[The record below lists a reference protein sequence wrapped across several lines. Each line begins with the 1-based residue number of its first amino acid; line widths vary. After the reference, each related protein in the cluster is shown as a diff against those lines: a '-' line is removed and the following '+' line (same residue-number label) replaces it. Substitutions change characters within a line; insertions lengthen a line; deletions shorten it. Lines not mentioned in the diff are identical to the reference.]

1 MEQLNPYIVTK
12 DNLPSLGYDI
22 SLYPDG
28 LIVPVCKPYQYTSTE
43 IVGRLKYFFKKH
55 FGEKKLKVG
64 HAGTLDPLATGVL
77 LVCVGKATKIAE
89 HLQTKPKE
97 YVAQFVFGA
106 STPSF
111 DREHP
116 ISQLFEYKHITKE
129 LLKKGVASMIGVQQQ
144 VPPMF
149 SAKTVDGKRLYTL
162 ARKGE
167 EIELKSSA
175 IEIYQADLLDCNLRG
190 LSKMPDFLYAPPF
203 VLEGGVE
210 NFAVKKRGK
219 SRIAEDDLT
228 LIKADEIAALPSVTL
243 RIVCSKGTYIRSIA
257 RDLGLFAG
265 SGAFMNALCRTR
277 IGNFSLE
284 SALTQ
289 EDLRAIL

>member
-1 MEQLNPYIVTK
+1 MELLNPYIVAK
-12 DNLPSLGYDI
+12 ENFCSLERDI

-28 LIVPVCKPYQYTSTE
+28 LIVPVNKPYRYTSTE
-43 IVGRLKYFFKKH
+43 IVGRLKFFFKKH

-89 HLQTKPKE
+89 ILQSKPKE
-97 YVAQFVFGA
+97 YIAQFVFGCT
-106 STPSF
+106 TPSF

-116 ISQLFEYKHITKE
+116 VSQLFDFKHITKE
-129 LLKKGVASMIGVQQQ
+129 LVEEGLASMIGPQEQ

-149 SAKTVDGKRLYTL
+149 SAKTVNGKRLYSL

-175 IEIYQADLLDCNLRG
+175 IEIYKAELIDFNPAG
-190 LSKMPDFLYAPPF
+190 ASKMPPVLYAPPF
-203 VLEGGVE
+203 VLENGEE
-210 NFAVKKRGK
+210 NFAVKKKGK
-219 SRIAEDDLT
+219 SRIAEDELT
-228 LIKADEIAALPSVTL
+228 VVSAEKIGSMPSATV

-257 RDLGLFAG
+257 RDLGLYAG
-265 SGAFMNALCRTR
+265 SGAFMNALCRSR
-277 IGNFSLE
+277 VGDFSVE
-284 SALTQ
+284 NALDP
-289 EDLRAIL
+289 EDLPQIL